1 MLKSAIALIALLG
14 LLPTLALAAGSE
26 PAITEAPAAAPVAP
40 EPVAAPSLSA
50 PAVAK
55 TTITAKPSVDWT
67 KKWGDLGP
75 GYKAAKT
82 LIDSE
87 QYAEGI
93 AALQALN
100 KPEDPR
106 VLNWLGYSNRKL
118 GNTDVAIQFYT
129 QALTIAPDFTP
140 AHEYLGEAYIQGH
153 DMPKARNQL
162 ATIEQLCGNQTCKE
176 YRDLRRAL
184 DKAARTRGAS
194 ADLRGSSR

>member
-1 MLKSAIALIALLG
+1 MLKSAIAILLLLG
-14 LLPTLALAAGSE
+14 LTSTAALAAGSE
-26 PAITEAPAAAPVAP
+26 PAITEAP
-40 EPVAAPSLSA
+40 VAAPA
-50 PAVAK
+50 IAK
-55 TTITAKPSVDWT
+55 TTLSAKPSVDWT

-75 GYKAAKT
+75 GYKNAKT
-82 LIDSE
+82 LIDAE
-87 QYAEGI
+87 RYAEGI
-93 AALQALN
+93 AALEALN

-153 DMPKARNQL
+153 DMPKAKSQL

-176 YRDLRRAL
+176 YRDLKRAL

-194 ADLRGSSR
+194 ADLKGSSR

>member
-1 MLKSAIALIALLG
+1 MLKSAIAILLLLG
-14 LLPTLALAAGSE
+14 LTSTAALAAGSE
-26 PAITEAPAAAPVAP
+26 PAITEAPVASTVAP
-40 EPVAAPSLSA
+40 APVAAPA
-50 PAVAK
+50 IAK
-55 TTITAKPSVDWT
+55 TTLSAKPSVDWT

-75 GYKAAKT
+75 GYKNAKT
-82 LIDSE
+82 LIDAE
-87 QYAEGI
+87 RYAEGI
-93 AALQALN
+93 AALEALN

-153 DMPKARNQL
+153 DMPKAKSQL

-176 YRDLRRAL
+176 YRDLKRAL

-194 ADLRGSSR
+194 ADLKGSSR